1 MILKYLIIKLLK
13 ISNLKK
19 KIINIIGWGGGYIR
33 EIKDKNK
40 KFVIKNNIKK
50 FREEKKIKEK
60 IKVINKYE

>member
-1 MILKYLIIKLLK
+1 M
-13 ISNLKK
+13 
-19 KIINIIGWGGGYIR
+19 GGGYIR